1 MFIEIALSTLLV
13 SVLILGY
20 MIINELKFLRY
31 NSKEIENRLEKVILD
46 GIAHLS
52 EEMRRQMQRLD
63 NILHLNEE
71 CMRRLNALSDFY
83 GINY

>member
-13 SVLILGY
+13 SVLILAY
-20 MIINELKFLRY
+20 MIINELKSLRY

-63 NILHLNEE
+63 NIPHLNEE